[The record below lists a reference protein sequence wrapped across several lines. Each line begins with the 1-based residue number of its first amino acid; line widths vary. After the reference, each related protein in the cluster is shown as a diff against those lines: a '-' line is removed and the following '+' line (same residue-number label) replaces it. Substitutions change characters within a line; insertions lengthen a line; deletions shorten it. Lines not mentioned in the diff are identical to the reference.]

1 MSFNDEIKEELVNKE
16 WKKDELLPLLCGFA
30 CQTKPNKKTV
40 VLKSQKESIMR
51 LISNC
56 FKKLYKKDYEVLGTT
71 HNRFT
76 KETTYTITI
85 PINEY
90 QKTIQNKLHHLD
102 QYMVPEKFRIFLSGI
117 FLSSGYISDP
127 QTQQYSLYIK
137 FNDDKLPLMI
147 MDTFSSYEDERR
159 IVFRMS
165 NNNNSYK
172 LYIKKGEHIANFIAF
187 INAPVSMLN
196 FENIRIIKDFYNN
209 TNRMA
214 ICDSVNYNKSL
225 ATGQKNLKDIE
236 IIKNKIGLS
245 IFDEKTKLI
254 ISIREENFD
263 SPYSEIAEI
272 ATKKGCPISK
282 SSVSKVFSN
291 LAEIAKKY
299 S

>member
-1 MSFNDEIKEELVNKE
+1 MSFNDEIKEELVNRE
-16 WKKDELLPLLCGFA
+16 WSEEELLPLLCGFA
-30 CQTKPNKKTV
+30 CQAQPNKDSLI
-40 VLKSQKESIMR
+40 LKSQKESVMH

-56 FKKLYKKDYEVLGTT
+56 FKKLYRKNYEVLGTS
-71 HNRFT
+71 HNRIT
-76 KETTYTITI
+76 KETIYTITI
-85 PINEY
+85 PLNDY
-90 QKTIQNKLHHLD
+90 KKTIKNKLLRIN
-102 QYMVPEKFRIFLSGI
+102 QFMAPENFRIFLSGI

-127 QTQQYSLYIK
+127 KTQQYSLYIK
-137 FNDDKLPLMI
+137 FNNIKIPLMI
-147 MDTFSSYEDERR
+147 MEAFSSYNDERK
-159 IVFRMS
+159 IIFRMAK
-165 NNNNSYK
+165 NNNLYK

-196 FENIRIIKDFYNN
+196 FENTRLTRDFYNN

-225 ATGQKNLKDIE
+225 TTGQKNLKDIE
-236 IIKNKIGLS
+236 IIKKKIGLS

-254 ISIREENFD
+254 ISIREENSD

-272 ATKKGCPISK
+272 ATKQGYPISK